1 MPQVYTKNC
10 KHHLDVKMVTR
21 PLSSKGQRRRATALS
36 CKMIALLLLSTYQN
50 RDTRFLS
57 VARVKRLSLLP
68 SITFARPSHHSFSI
82 SNQPIS
88 RFENVSEATAFEAR
102 EESGTPP
109 RRLVTRRA
117 QKQRVTQTTKRKQK
131 KAQSPPHS
139 CRGVQEVKERANEIQ
154 STICIVPSPSF
165 AR

>member
-10 KHHLDVKMVTR
+10 KHHLDIKMVTR
-21 PLSSKGQRRRATALS
+21 PLSSKGQCRRATAL
-36 CKMIALLLLSTYQN
+36 CKIIALLLLSTYRN
-50 RDTRFLS
+50 HDTRFLS
-57 VARVKRLSLLP
+57 VARVKDCPCFHPLP
-68 SITFARPSHHSFSI
+68 PRAHPITPFSI

-117 QKQRVTQTTKRKQK
+117 QKQRAVQTLNASRRSTK
-131 KAQSPPHS
+131 PP
-139 CRGVQEVKERANEIQ
+139 
-154 STICIVPSPSF
+154 IVVEEY
-165 AR
+165 RR